1 MLRLQDASKI
11 KAATVLALK
20 SARAAVDPSVPTSG
34 QNIVI
39 QTPEESL
46 PACRTEPRTP
56 TQSDQGLRPVHI
68 NGNRDI
74 TRLVAQTA
82 IQVHHTAHATG
93 LVGSMAVVQSVGH
106 APIAAMLRQLPLL
119 ITFELGDVHSFR

>member
-1 MLRLQDASKI
+1 M
-11 KAATVLALK
+11 LALK

-46 PACRTEPRTP
+46 PARRAEPRTP
-56 TQSDQGLRPVHI
+56 AQSDQGLRPVHI

-82 IQVHHTAHATG
+82 IQVHPPAPATD
-93 LVGSMAVVQSVGH
+93 LPGSVAARAVCWG
-106 APIAAMLRQLPLL
+106 MLLLPP
-119 ITFELGDVHSFR
+119 G

>member
-1 MLRLQDASKI
+1 M
-11 KAATVLALK
+11 LALK
-20 SARAAVDPSVPTSG
+20 SARAAVDPSVPTLG

-46 PACRTEPRTP
+46 PAQRTEPRTP
-56 TQSDQGLRPVHI
+56 TQSDEGLRPVHV

-82 IQVHHTAHATG
+82 IQVHPTAPAAG
-93 LVGSMAVVQSVGH
+93 IVGAMAVVQS
-106 APIAAMLRQLPLL
+106 L
-119 ITFELGDVHSFR
+119 S